1 MKGPITSPMKSVCL
15 SVYISISLT
24 LSSER
29 ANEFFLIF
37 GTIIDKFNN
46 YKLTVPFFQESLFL
60 LKFEQKMP
68 KMVPK

>member
-60 LKFEQKMP
+60 LKFGQKMP